1 MTKKSLGSVGI
12 LNNKKQLIGIITDGD
27 IRRNFGKANVISEK
41 IMNRKPITTTKDTL
55 VVEAIEIMNEKK
67 ITCLFVSEKNI
78 GKNGIIKPIGIL
90 HIHDCLRA
98 GIM

>member
-1 MTKKSLGSVGI
+1 
-12 LNNKKQLIGIITDGD
+12 
-27 IRRNFGKANVISEK
+27 
-41 IMNRKPITTTKDTL
+41 MNRKPITTTKDTL